1 MNPVWKRCSGQKL
14 RKSSWRRGADFSPL
28 PLGGARGVLV
38 PGGHRPGP
46 TEAAAETGAPPRR
59 RGYGG
64 GLSPVGG
71 YKGAMVASGDRP
83 SPTEAAA
90 ETLSPFE
97 KKNNRKT
104 IPPLTREHLG
114 PPLYPPAAGPAQSPC
129 GRPGPAPRALRPS
142 GPRAGLPPPPC
153 WPPKKE
159 RAPRRAPF
167 LFSYL
172 FSWSPTSMGYCRM

>member
-1 MNPVWKRCSGQKL
+1 M
-14 RKSSWRRGADFSPL
+14 L
-28 PLGGARGVLV
+28 PLGGAVAVRRLRGC
-38 PGGHRPGP
+38 GGCEGG
-46 TEAAAETGAPPRR
+46 GAPPRR

-114 PPLYPPAAGPAQSPC
+114 PPAVPATRRSCTVALRAPWPRSAGPAPLRAARRPGLRLVSPQKKSAPPGALPFFSLTC
-129 GRPGPAPRALRPS
+129 SPGRPPPWGTAACKRAARPR
-142 GPRAGLPPPPC
+142 
-153 WPPKKE
+153 W
-159 RAPRRAPF
+159 
-167 LFSYL
+167 
-172 FSWSPTSMGYCRM
+172 